1 MTSRENVSLLDK
13 QKKLQFTLSYNLF
26 LNLVKLLADVNHQ
39 SK

>member
-13 QKKLQFTLSYNLF
+13 QKKLPFPLSYNLF
-26 LNLVKLLADVNHQ
+26 LNMVKLFTDVNPP